1 MRERAKKRPS
11 GKNRDRR
18 KKKALAGPRKPAK
31 NKRTQRGGI
40 VAAARRRAKSLGAL
54 GVRWT
59 RRVDRR
65 ADRLLRSAEPTLLG
79 LSRDAARVRARWSK
93 RLSRLGRPFYT
104 RAERLVRWAGR
115 RVRPLAVLIL
125 RALGLVDRLSR
136 RTAAGAAR
144 LATRA
149 SAVIT
154 PQRATCGVIV
164 ASAACLIAAQFVDY
178 RGVEVGEPGY
188 AGLPGVATAPEV
200 GLETPIDAH
209 SFALIPVALL
219 AAALG
224 ILAAR
229 RGRSGLGRIV
239 FVLGA
244 LSVGVVLLVDMPA
257 GLDAGAFA
265 TRFSGADAVLTE
277 GFYAQLA
284 SAGGMM
290 LGGLLLAYAPR
301 TRPARAGRRR
311 WIRAR
316 KPRPARTQGGLARE
330 RTSRA

>member
-1 MRERAKKRPS
+1 M
-11 GKNRDRR
+11 
-18 KKKALAGPRKPAK
+18 
-31 NKRTQRGGI
+31 
-40 VAAARRRAKSLGAL
+40 

-59 RRVDRR
+59 RRVDRGV
-65 ADRLLRSAEPTLLG
+65 DRLLRSAEPAVLG
-79 LSRDAARVRARWSK
+79 LARDAARVRARWSK
-93 RLSRLGRPFYT
+93 RLARWGRPLYT
-104 RAERLVRWAGR
+104 RAGRLARWAGR
-115 RVRPLAVLIL
+115 RLRPLAVFVL
-125 RALGLVDRLSR
+125 RALGLLDRLSR
-136 RTAAGAAR
+136 RTGAQAAR

-209 SFALIPVALL
+209 SFVLIPVALL

-224 ILAAR
+224 VLAAR
-229 RGRSGLGRIV
+229 RGRAGLGRAV

-244 LSVGVVLLVDMPA
+244 LCVGVVLLVDMPA
-257 GLDAGAFA
+257 GLDAGALSG
-265 TRFSGADAVLTE
+265 RFSGADAVLSE

-284 SAGGMM
+284 AAGGMM
-290 LGGLLLAYAPR
+290 LGGLLLALAPWARKASPARRRRRPR
-301 TRPARAGRRR
+301 TQPDAGLQRPAATMRGRA
-311 WIRAR
+311 
-316 KPRPARTQGGLARE
+316 
-330 RTSRA
+330 